1 VRSALP
7 SDASLPARVQ
17 DIERMLRQYAREQDV
32 TFGEA
37 FDEAMRRVR
46 ELEDDQ
52 GGIEFSE

>member
-1 VRSALP
+1 VRSALS

-32 TFGEA
+32 TFREA

-46 ELEDDQ
+46 EVEDDQ